1 MLEHEGEQFAQ
12 LGQGADLDLLDEQ
25 HVHLEDHVHHLQ
37 QRLGEVVWLQE
48 ERIIAMVK
56 VLGEVLQWLDVLA
69 DLLRNLHV
77 VFEDILER
85 IDRQLETEC
94 NIELLAEAE
103 TTEVVGM
110 HDIADVGIILDES
123 HNG

>member
-1 MLEHEGEQFAQ
+1 M
-12 LGQGADLDLLDEQ
+12 
-25 HVHLEDHVHHLQ
+25 
-37 QRLGEVVWLQE
+37 WLKE

-94 NIELLAEAE
+94 DIEVLAETE

-110 HDIADVGIILDES
+110 HNITDVVVILDES
-123 HNG
+123 HDG

>member
-1 MLEHEGEQFAQ
+1 M
-12 LGQGADLDLLDEQ
+12 
-25 HVHLEDHVHHLQ
+25 
-37 QRLGEVVWLQE
+37 WLKE

-77 VFEDILER
+77 VLEDILER

-94 NIELLAEAE
+94 DIEVLAETE

-110 HDIADVGIILDES
+110 HNITDVVVILDES
-123 HNG
+123 HDG